1 MRSPFMLI
9 IFIATA
15 FCMELTKLE
24 EESSDPTT
32 INDLASSAPSKKR
45 KSTNINW
52 DQSAS
57 KRQNFAW
64 PDLTLR
70 PVGYEQQEYH
80 CRQEFTDLIK
90 DSPLE
95 DLHPKK
101 LSLMLRSWERNSGK
115 SSPLTCYRFER
126 NSGSTK
132 MGGATLD
139 NGTKHQ
145 TGEEKRLSSSSRDL
159 CVKIR
164 DRLNLLKEQ
173 RLLELGGLYSPSQN
187 QRTFELL
194 KLNHDGDSQMAKI
207 IKDYPEDSVKDIIVR
222 TWGSSGSVL
231 DDIKQIIVDQRSLR
245 KHTRTSGEKTV
256 VPAVKYLFKTMD
268 FLYKQGFLKGEDAKT
283 YVLHDKELVNDLM
296 TYVRASFVNERY
308 ISSNYKQIWIGGES
322 AINHWYFSPMHKVF
336 EAFNEKDKQIL
347 TLYSLEARILEFV
360 TKFKQSRRQRIPE
373 ESQEIWAS
381 FSVPEYI
388 DTLIKYISTS
398 KQSIQYSKKGVI
410 QIEMSV
416 DERDQMKLQIG
427 KMFEILHDVDWN
439 PYSDPYDD
447 YYSNW
452 FRISNASLLYI
463 SICQLMDFTE
473 KNFSGGIVEEIESLE
488 KIHSAFGGS
497 RAQRQAALSSS
508 KLVQYM
514 GFTNTLAYLIYDR
527 KSELYLKKNE
537 AHLRSAIQQY
547 MREFSQEMIEFKKNH
562 DIVGV
567 DQTIFGDDA
576 NDFFD
581 SVALHKEHSTDV
593 FESALQME
601 SLDIRKYISN
611 HM

>member
-57 KRQNFAW
+57 KRQNFAG
-64 PDLTLR
+64 PDATLR

-101 LSLMLRSWERNSGK
+101 LSLMLRSWERNSDQVL
-115 SSPLTCYRFER
+115 SL
-126 NSGSTK
+126 
-132 MGGATLD
+132 ATDSKEILDQRKWEELLLD

-308 ISSNYKQIWIGGES
+308 ISSNYEQIWIGGES

-360 TKFKQSRRQRIPE
+360 TKFKQSRRQQIPE
-373 ESQEIWAS
+373 EFQEIWAS

-410 QIEMSV
+410 QMEMSV

-514 GFTNTLAYLIYDR
+514 GFTNTLVYLIYDR